1 MALRRAIY
9 LEPEFALAHFA
20 LGNLMRRMGKAT
32 QAARHFDNALAIVAR
47 MDGEQVLHE
56 SEGMTA
62 GRLARII
69 ESMSKPEMTRE

>member
-1 MALRRAIY
+1 
-9 LEPEFALAHFA
+9 
-20 LGNLMRRMGKAT
+20 MRRMGKTT
-32 QAARHFDNALAIVAR
+32 QAARHFDNALAIVTR